1 MPPTSEAFVQE
12 VDDELRRDQLARFW
26 KQWGRWLV
34 GAVLLG
40 LAAFAAFLYW
50 EHQQG
55 VKSGE
60 ESEMLAQALQSLGSG
75 DIAKA
80 ELSFAALAKSSNDGH
95 RGAAKIAQAGLK
107 LQKGDEKG
115 AVAAFGV
122 IAADT
127 SLPRPYRDLALIRQT
142 VAQFD
147 TMKPDD
153 VVSRLK
159 PLAVTGNPWFGSA
172 GELVAVSY
180 MNMKKPDL
188 AGKLF
193 AAIGKDET
201 VPETIRSRAVQM
213 AGVLGVDAV
222 DTAAKDKAQ

>member
-80 ELSFAALAKSSNDGH
+80 EQNFATLAKSSNDGH

-107 LQKGDEKG
+107 LQKGDENG
-115 AVAAFGV
+115 AVAAFGLV
-122 IAADT
+122 AADT
-127 SLPRPYRDLALIRQT
+127 TLPKPYRDLALIRQT

>member
-12 VDDELRRDQLARFW
+12 VDDELRRDQLASFW
-26 KQWGRWLV
+26 KRWGRWLV
-34 GAVLLG
+34 ATIVLG
-40 LAAFAAFLYW
+40 LAAFAGFLYW
-50 EHQQG
+50 DHLQN

-60 ESEMLAQALQSLGSG
+60 ESEKLGQAIEALGSG

-80 ELSFAALAKSSNDGH
+80 ETGFAALATSSNDGF
-95 RGAAKIAQAGLK
+95 RAAAKMAQAGLK

-115 AVAAFGV
+115 AATAFGA
-122 IAADT
+122 ISADT
-127 SLPRPYRDLALIRQT
+127 SLPKPYRDLALIRQT

-147 TMKPDD
+147 AMKADD
-153 VVSRLK
+153 VITRLK
-159 PLAVTGNPWFGSA
+159 PLAVSGNPWFGSA
-172 GELVAVSY
+172 GELVAISY
-180 MNMKKPDL
+180 MRLNKPDL
-188 AGKLF
+188 AGKTF

>member
-1 MPPTSEAFVQE
+1 MPPTNEAFLQE
-12 VDDELRRDQLARFW
+12 VDDELRRDQLASFW
-26 KQWGRWLV
+26 KRWGRWLL
-34 GAVLLG
+34 GAVVLG
-40 LAAFAAFLYW
+40 LTAFAGFLYW
-50 EHQQG
+50 QHQQS
-55 VKSGE
+55 VKSGV
-60 ESEMLAQALQSLGSG
+60 ESEQLGQALEALGTG
-75 DIAKA
+75 NAAKA
-80 ELSFAALAKSSNDGH
+80 DSDFAALANSSNDGF
-95 RGAAKIAQAGLK
+95 RGAAKLAQAGLK

-115 AVAAFGV
+115 AATAFGAVAA
-122 IAADT
+122 DS
-127 SLPRPYRDLALIRQT
+127 SLPKPYRDLALIRQT

-147 TMKPDD
+147 TIKPEE
-153 VVSRLK
+153 VITRLK
-159 PLAVTGNPWFGSA
+159 PLAISGNPWFGSA

-180 MNMKKPDL
+180 MRQNKPDL

>member
-40 LAAFAAFLYW
+40 LAAFAAYLYW
-50 EHQQG
+50 DHQQG

-75 DIAKA
+75 DVSKA
-80 ELSFAALAKSSNDGH
+80 EQNFATLAKSSNDGH

-107 LQKGDEKG
+107 LQKGDENG

>member
-1 MPPTSEAFVQE
+1 MPPTNEAFLQE
-12 VDDELRRDQLARFW
+12 VDDELRRDQLASFW
-26 KQWGRWLV
+26 KRWGRWLV
-34 GAVLLG
+34 ATIVLG
-40 LAAFAAFLYW
+40 LAAFGAYLYW
-50 EHQQG
+50 DHQQG

-60 ESEMLAQALQSLGSG
+60 ESEQLGKAIEALGTG
-75 DIAKA
+75 DVAKA
-80 ELSFAALAKSSNDGH
+80 DTNFAALGKSSNDGF
-95 RGAAKIAQAGLK
+95 RATAKMAQAGLK

-115 AVAAFGV
+115 A
-122 IAADT
+122 AADFGALAADA
-127 SLPRPYRDLALIRQT
+127 SLPKPYRDLALVRQT

-147 TMKPDD
+147 TIKPDD
-153 VVSRLK
+153 VVTRLK
-159 PLAVTGNPWFGSA
+159 PLAVSGNPWFGSA

-180 MNMKKPDL
+180 MRLNKPEL

-222 DTAAKDKAQ
+222 DTAAKDKAK